1 MLTARARTQ
10 QHPDD
15 AYAGGE
21 KSSGESSG
29 ACKYTDFK
37 DITAVI
43 RPREQGFL
51 FCLDMFVS
59 SVKIICKI
67 YAHLLQLLCIL

>member
-1 MLTARARTQ
+1 MTARARIQ
-10 QHPDD
+10 QDPDD

-21 KSSGESSG
+21 DSSGESSG

-43 RPREQGFL
+43 RQRQGIGGSYF
-51 FCLDMFVS
+51 
-59 SVKIICKI
+59 
-67 YAHLLQLLCIL
+67 A